1 MPRRSQYRKVTAVTA
16 NPYQQTPEGVKIA
29 KHIDRQRLI
38 AVVRPFCYLSGGMS
52 YEPVIGLEVHAQ
64 ILTESKIFCG
74 CSTRFGD
81 PPNHNTCPVCMG
93 FPGVLPVLNRQVV
106 EHTIR
111 TGLATQCTIAQR
123 SRWARKNYF
132 YPDLPKG
139 YQISQ
144 YELPLCTGGHI
155 DVSGASGSTRVRLNR
170 IHMEEDAGKNIHDVR
185 SDHSLVD
192 LNRAGVPLKEIVSEP
207 DLRSPNE
214 AGDYLRT
221 LRSILEYLEVCNGNM
236 EEGSF
241 RCDANISLRTAGAR
255 KLGIKVEIKNLN
267 SFKAV
272 EKALEHEI
280 QRQGQV
286 LSEGEAVSQETR
298 LWDPDAG
305 VTRSMRSKEN
315 AHDYRYFPDPDL
327 LPLEIDD
334 AWVSKIRATLPEL
347 AQGRRTRFTEDY
359 GLPAHDAGILTQR
372 RDVADYFEAAVK
384 AHANPKAIANWLMG
398 DLFRV
403 LKERKLDTALRIQRW
418 PVAADDL
425 ARMVQ
430 LVDEGTIS
438 GKLAKTV
445 LTEMLETGND
455 PDAIVKKKGLEQV
468 SDTNALDAAVDD
480 VLLTHN
486 TQVEEFQAGKE
497 KVFGFLVGQ
506 VMKATHGKA
515 NPQMVNEMLR
525 NKLHVR

>member
-1 MPRRSQYRKVTAVTA
+1 
-16 NPYQQTPEGVKIA
+16 
-29 KHIDRQRLI
+29 
-38 AVVRPFCYLSGGMS
+38 MS

-74 CSTRFGD
+74 CSTRFGEA
-81 PPNHNTCPVCMG
+81 PNRNTCPVCMG
-93 FPGVLPVLNRQVV
+93 FPGVLPVLNRKVV

-111 TGLATQCTIAQR
+111 TGLATHCAIAKR

-144 YELPLCTGGHI
+144 YELPLCTGGHV
-155 DVSGASGSTRVRLNR
+155 DVSVDGAAKRVRLTR

-185 SDHSLVD
+185 GDHSLVD
-192 LNRAGVPLKEIVSEP
+192 LNRAGVPLMEIVSEP
-207 DLRSPNE
+207 DMRSPDE

-221 LRSILEYLEVCNGNM
+221 LRSILEYLEVCDGNM

-241 RCDANISLRTAGAR
+241 RCDANVSLRPEGDDE
-255 KLGIKVEIKNLN
+255 LGVKVEIKNLN

-272 EKALEHEI
+272 EKALEYEI
-280 QRQGQV
+280 RRQGQV
-286 LSEGEAVSQETR
+286 LSEGGAVVQETR
-298 LWDPDAG
+298 LWDPDAE
-305 VTRSMRSKEN
+305 VTRSMRSKEH

-334 AWVSKIRATLPEL
+334 AWIGEIRATLPEL
-347 AQGRRTRFTEDY
+347 AQERQDRFMEEY
-359 GLPAHDAGILTQR
+359 GLTAYDAGILTQR
-372 RDVADYFEAAVK
+372 RDVADYFEEAVK
-384 AHANPKAIANWLMG
+384 AHANPKAVANWLMG

-403 LKERKLDTALRIQRW
+403 LKERKLDAALRIEHW
-418 PVAADDL
+418 PMAADDL

-445 LTEMLETGND
+445 FTEMLETGKG
-455 PDAIVKKKGLEQV
+455 PDAIVKEKGLEQV
-468 SDTNALDAAVDD
+468 SDTEALDAAVDE
-480 VLLTHN
+480 VLAACAA
-486 TQVEEFQAGKE
+486 QVAEYRAGKE

-506 VMKATHGKA
+506 VMKATRGKA
-515 NPQMVNEMLR
+515 NPQMVNEILR
-525 NKLHVR
+525 SKLGS

>member
-1 MPRRSQYRKVTAVTA
+1 
-16 NPYQQTPEGVKIA
+16 
-29 KHIDRQRLI
+29 
-38 AVVRPFCYLSGGMS
+38 MS

-74 CSTRFGD
+74 CSTRFGEA
-81 PPNHNTCPVCMG
+81 PNRNTCPVCMG
-93 FPGVLPVLNRQVV
+93 FPGVLPVLNRKVV

-111 TGLATQCTIAQR
+111 TGLATHCTIARQ

-144 YELPLCTGGHI
+144 YELPLCTGGHV
-155 DVSGASGSTRVRLNR
+155 DVSVDGASKRVRLTR

-185 SDHSLVD
+185 GDHSLVD
-192 LNRAGVPLKEIVSEP
+192 LNRAGVPLMEIVSEP
-207 DLRSPNE
+207 DMRSPDE

-221 LRSILEYLEVCNGNM
+221 LRSILEYLEVCDGNM

-241 RCDANISLRTAGAR
+241 RCDANVSLRPEGDEE
-255 KLGIKVEIKNLN
+255 LGVKVEIKNLN

-280 QRQGQV
+280 RRQGQV
-286 LSEGEAVSQETR
+286 LTEGDTVVQETR
-298 LWDPDAG
+298 LWDPDAE
-305 VTRSMRSKEN
+305 VTRAMRTKES

-334 AWVSKIRATLPEL
+334 EWIGEIRATLPEL
-347 AQGRRTRFTEDY
+347 ARERHARFMDEY
-359 GLPAHDAGILTQR
+359 GLPAYDADILTQR
-372 RDVADYFEAAVK
+372 RDVADYFEDAVK
-384 AHANPKAIANWLMG
+384 AHANPKAIANWLMS

-403 LKERKLDTALRIQRW
+403 LKERKLDTALRIESW
-418 PVAADDL
+418 PVAAMDL
-425 ARMVQ
+425 ARMVR

-445 LTEMLETGND
+445 FNEMLETGKD
-455 PDAIVKKKGLEQV
+455 PDAIVKEKGLEQV
-468 SDTNALDAAVDD
+468 SDTGTLETAVDE
-480 VLLTHN
+480 VLSACEA
-486 TQVEEFQAGKE
+486 QVAEYRAGKE
-497 KVFGFLVGQ
+497 KVLGFLVGQ
-506 VMKATHGKA
+506 VMKATRGKA
-515 NPQMVNEMLR
+515 NPQMVNEILR
-525 NKLHVR
+525 SKLGV